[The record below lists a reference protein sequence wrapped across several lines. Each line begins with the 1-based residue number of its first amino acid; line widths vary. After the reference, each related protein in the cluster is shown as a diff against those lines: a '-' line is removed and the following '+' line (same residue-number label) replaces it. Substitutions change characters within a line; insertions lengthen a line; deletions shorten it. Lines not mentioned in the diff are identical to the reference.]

1 MHKGRVEMIERVQ
14 NSNFNNLSKVTSVEK
29 TNPPNRME
37 DVLTKPDQQPS
48 KNNQPEINKEMME
61 DVVKGMNDFLNPV
74 NTSIRFELHDRLN
87 DYYVTVIDDITHEV
101 IKEIPSKKLL
111 DTYANMMEFVGL
123 LVDKKI

>member
-1 MHKGRVEMIERVQ
+1 MIERIHNQ
-14 NSNFNNLSKVTSVEK
+14 NFNNLSKVTSVDK

-37 DVLTKPDQQPS
+37 DVLTKPDQQPP
-48 KNNQPEINKEMME
+48 KNQPEFNKEMME
-61 DVVKGMNDFLNPV
+61 EVVKGMNDFLIPV
-74 NTSIRFELHDRLN
+74 NTSIKFELHDKLN

>member
-1 MHKGRVEMIERVQ
+1 
-14 NSNFNNLSKVTSVEK
+14 
-29 TNPPNRME
+29 
-37 DVLTKPDQQPS
+37 
-48 KNNQPEINKEMME
+48 ME

-74 NTSIRFELHDRLN
+74 NTSIKFELHDRLN

>member
-1 MHKGRVEMIERVQ
+1 MMIERVHNQ
-14 NSNFNNLSKVTSVEK
+14 NFNNLSKVTEVDK
-29 TNPPNRME
+29 TNPPKRME

-48 KNNQPEINKEMME
+48 KNQPEINKEMME
-61 DVVKGMNDFLNPV
+61 DVVKGMNDFLIPV
-74 NTSIRFELHDRLN
+74 NTSIKFVLHDKLN
-87 DYYVTVIDDITHEV
+87 DYYVNVIDDDTHEV